1 MMKRPL
7 LLAAACLAMSL
18 PSCTPDEPDRVAIA
32 YRHVK
37 PAWGAHFGKPV
48 FIRII
53 KEKRELE
60 LHVREEEENSWH
72 LLKTYPIAAMSGTL
86 GPKQAEGDLQ
96 APEGFYE
103 VYPSSLNPRSN
114 HWLAFNVGYPNA
126 YDRSLGRTGSY
137 IMVHGG
143 ASSVGCFA
151 ITDPAIEEVYTMVH
165 QALEAG
171 QKYVPV
177 QIYPFEMTPQRMQRE
192 QDSPHIEFWRHLQPG
207 WQFTHDHAAPYQ
219 PGTNSNL

>member
-1 MMKRPL
+1 MMKRTL

-60 LHVREEEENSWH
+60 LHVKEEEENSWR

-192 QDSPHIEFWRHLQPG
+192 QDSPHHEFWQYLQPG
-207 WQFTHDHAAPYQ
+207 WQFTHEHHAPYQ
-219 PGTNSNL
+219 PER

>member
-1 MMKRPL
+1 MMKRTL
-7 LLAAACLAMSL
+7 LLVAACLAMSL

-60 LHVREEEENSWH
+60 LHVMEEEDNSWH

-165 QALEAG
+165 QALKAG
-171 QKYVPV
+171 QPCVPV
-177 QIYPFEMTPQRMQRE
+177 QIYPFEMTPERMQRE

-207 WQFTHDHAAPYQ
+207 WQFTHEHAAPYQ
-219 PGTNSNL
+219 PER

>member
-1 MMKRPL
+1 M
-7 LLAAACLAMSL
+7 
-18 PSCTPDEPDRVAIA
+18 
-32 YRHVK
+32 K
-37 PAWGAHFGKPV
+37 PAWGRHFGKPV
-48 FIRII
+48 FIRIV

-60 LHVREEEENSWH
+60 LHVKEGDSWR

-151 ITDPAIEEVYTMVH
+151 ITDPAIEEVYTMVD
-165 QALEAG
+165 QALKAG
-171 QKYVPV
+171 QPCVPV
-177 QIYPFEMTPQRMQRE
+177 QIYPFEMTPERMQRE

-207 WQFTHDHAAPYQ
+207 WQFTHEHAAPYQ
-219 PGTNSNL
+219 PER

>member
-60 LHVREEEENSWH
+60 LHVREEEENFWH

>member
-1 MMKRPL
+1 MMKRTL

-177 QIYPFEMTPQRMQRE
+177 QIYPFEMTPQRMQNE
-192 QDSPHIEFWRHLQPG
+192 QDSPHHEFWQYLQPG
-207 WQFTHDHAAPYQ
+207 WQFTHEHAAPYQ
-219 PGTNSNL
+219 PER

>member
-1 MMKRPL
+1 MMKRTL

-37 PAWGAHFGKPV
+37 PAWGKHFGKPV
-48 FIRII
+48 FIRIV

-60 LHVREEEENSWH
+60 LHVREKAENSWR

-103 VYPSSLNPRSN
+103 VYPSSLNLRSN
-114 HWLAFNVGYPNA
+114 YWLAFNVGYPNA

-171 QKYVPV
+171 QPCVPV

-192 QDSPHIEFWRHLQPG
+192 QDSPHHEFWQYLQPG
-207 WQFTHDHAAPYQ
+207 WQFTHEHAEPYQ